1 MRMLCRLVILLA
13 LCTLL
18 ADISMAQEVTGNI
31 SGIVK
36 DQSGAV
42 VPNATVTVTNTDKNA
57 VMKTVTTS
65 SNGDFSATYLP
76 IGRYSV
82 TVEAAGFQR
91 FTQKD
96 IELHLHDRYTLNPTL
111 QVGQTTQQ
119 VTVEA
124 SGQQVELQNQAAAGL
139 ISGTEVRELSLNNRV
154 FEQLVVLQPGVSN
167 GAGDQLY
174 IGTTNP
180 FGTVNRADFSINGAR
195 TTMNNWTVDGAD
207 NVDRGANLTL
217 LNYPSVDAIA
227 EFKILRG
234 EYNAE
239 FGRAGGGQV
248 NVATRSGG
256 SRFHASAYEF
266 VRNDALNANTFFSKM
281 AQVSSGRPN
290 IPPVLRYN
298 DFGFTIG
305 GPVFLPKVYN
315 TEHNKTFFFVS
326 EEFRRVITYV
336 TQQAFRPTSAEK
348 LGQMQFPVCT
358 GTVSSSGTCTGTQS
372 TQVTSISPLAAEYV
386 KDIWSKAPEG
396 WKLKRLGEVSGP
408 DAARACLANMA
419 AIASAESAFALR
431 YAEVVCEDHALLGQ
445 HRDEVEHALGLK

>member
-139 ISGTEVRELSLNNRV
+139 ISGTEE
-154 FEQLVVLQPGVSN
+154 
-167 GAGDQLY
+167 
-174 IGTTNP
+174 I
-180 FGTVNRADFSINGAR
+180 
-195 TTMNNWTVDGAD
+195 
-207 NVDRGANLTL
+207 
-217 LNYPSVDAIA
+217 
-227 EFKILRG
+227 
-234 EYNAE
+234 
-239 FGRAGGGQV
+239 GRASC
-248 NVATRSGG
+248 RE
-256 SRFHASAYEF
+256 R
-266 VRNDALNANTFFSKM
+266 
-281 AQVSSGRPN
+281 VS
-290 IPPVLRYN
+290 
-298 DFGFTIG
+298 D
-305 GPVFLPKVYN
+305 
-315 TEHNKTFFFVS
+315 
-326 EEFRRVITYV
+326 
-336 TQQAFRPTSAEK
+336 
-348 LGQMQFPVCT
+348 
-358 GTVSSSGTCTGTQS
+358 TV
-372 TQVTSISPLAAEYV
+372 
-386 KDIWSKAPEG
+386 
-396 WKLKRLGEVSGP
+396 
-408 DAARACLANMA
+408 
-419 AIASAESAFALR
+419 
-431 YAEVVCEDHALLGQ
+431 
-445 HRDEVEHALGLK
+445 